1 MSPRPTEDFGSIMR
15 FVRFITSC
23 VGANAYDANY
33 RINRITIATVII
45 ILFYILFTTLT
56 VFKESNWMYTLEAI
70 SMAGSV
76 VQGINKMVIGVFS
89 HRKVYEL
96 NQLII
101 RIYEEYELH
110 DDPRF
115 AQALL
120 KTSRKLR
127 RVIHLVGM
135 SYLLGIVGMLTLPML
150 AWKKTGEVYLIMH
163 YHIPGIDVETP
174 LGAWITQAVHAAS
187 CIVGATGMYAGD
199 MVIIVHL
206 LQAYVFADVL
216 RLKVDILN
224 KCSDTEEAEDE
235 SAQNEN
241 SKILIDISRWHQTY
255 LM

>member
-1 MSPRPTEDFGSIMR
+1 MSSRPTEDFDSIMR
-15 FVRFITSC
+15 FVRFITTC

-33 RINRITIATVII
+33 RINRITIATVMII
-45 ILFYILFTTLT
+45 ITYIVFTTLT

-76 VQGINKMVIGVFS
+76 VQGCNKMVIGVFS

-101 RIYEEYELH
+101 RVYAEYESH

-115 AQALL
+115 SQALL
-120 KTSRKLR
+120 KSTRRLR
-127 RVIHLVGM
+127 RIIQVVGM
-135 SYLLGIVGMLTLPML
+135 SYLLGVLGMFLTPMI
-150 AWKKTGEVYLIMH
+150 AWKKTGALYLIMH
-163 YHIPGIDVETP
+163 YHIPGIGVDTQ
-174 LGAWITQAVHAAS
+174 LGAWITQAVHAGS
-187 CIVGATGMYAGD
+187 CIVGAIGMYAGD

-224 KCSDTEEAEDE
+224 KCSDTVEAEDE